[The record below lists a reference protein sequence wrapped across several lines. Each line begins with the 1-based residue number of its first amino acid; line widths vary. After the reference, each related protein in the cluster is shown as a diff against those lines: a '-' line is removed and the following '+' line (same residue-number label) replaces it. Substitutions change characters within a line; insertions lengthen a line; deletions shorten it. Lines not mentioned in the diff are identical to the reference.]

1 MKKPGPNC
9 ELVLV
14 YQGVIAPEVLSA
26 AGKIGEYR
34 KDIGVLSV
42 TSADRLNA
50 GWTSAQKAR
59 TLGVKSAK
67 SHIET
72 LMEDLPRHCVIITVI
87 DGHPATLGWL
97 GSVYGHSTIALGVEH
112 FGQTGSIKDLYN
124 YFGISESCIINTVS
138 EMTSGGPLPLS
149 FNSQLV

>member
-1 MKKPGPNC
+1 M
-9 ELVLV
+9 
-14 YQGVIAPEVLSA
+14 
-26 AGKIGEYR
+26 
-34 KDIGVLSV
+34 SV

-112 FGQTGSIKDLYN
+112 FGQTGSIKDLYK
-124 YFGISESCIINTVS
+124 YFGISESCIINTVN

-149 FNSQLV
+149 FNS